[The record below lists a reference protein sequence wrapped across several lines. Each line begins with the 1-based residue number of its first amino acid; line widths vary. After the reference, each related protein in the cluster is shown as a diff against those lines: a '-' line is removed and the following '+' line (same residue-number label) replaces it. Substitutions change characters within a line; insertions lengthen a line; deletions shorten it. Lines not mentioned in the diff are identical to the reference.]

1 MRMLELVKD
10 GFDEGRD
17 AGRHFRAGRPKW
29 SCGSTAPQG
38 AIINMTH
45 SSSVRRLSVIVLL
58 SILVGG
64 VWVVRVAARHSK
76 VKVLGLNKVIA
87 FTYTP
92 HGYDPKQLH
101 SVTLVGPVAASE
113 WKYWQ
118 GRGVLA
124 GAMHQAWTELLRFSP
139 GQSRGQAR
147 EPRLW
152 RQSPSRGDD

>member
-118 GRGVLA
+118 GRGVVA
-124 GAMHQAWTELLRFSP
+124 GDDQGWTELLRLP
-139 GQSRGQAR
+139 LDKAVQPAR
-147 EPRLW
+147 STRLR
-152 RQSPSRGDD
+152 RQSSPRGDD